1 MHEILIWGVIIII
14 VAAQFLVAYS
24 AWNKI
29 DLLKQIIPEA
39 SNFKT
44 VKVYIRESQVKDIKI
59 DYILNNLDKFQA
71 PKVEEEVF
79 VAEIID
85 NTDPGFN
92 DVYQEDEVEKEE
104 EVIGYEDL
112 IWVSKGNEEKKIK
125 FKLLTSYQQAGWSKI

>member
-14 VAAQFLVAYS
+14 VAAQLLVAYS

-59 DYILNNLDKFQA
+59 NYILNNLDKFQA
-71 PKVEEEVF
+71 PKEEEVF

-85 NTDPGFN
+85 NTHPGFN
-92 DVYQEDEVEKEE
+92 DFYQEEEVEKEE